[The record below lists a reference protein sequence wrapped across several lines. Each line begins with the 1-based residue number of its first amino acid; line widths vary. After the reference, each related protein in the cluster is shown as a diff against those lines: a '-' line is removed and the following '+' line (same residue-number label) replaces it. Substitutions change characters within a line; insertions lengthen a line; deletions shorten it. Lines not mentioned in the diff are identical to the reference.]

1 MMSNATR
8 MCFSH
13 ASTSN
18 DDAEYFDLHLT
29 NVTKARLS
37 KSAPT
42 TNETRFMKI
51 RFKPRNMIEL
61 CGGENVSDTCK
72 LEKEIKKPEKYHPM

>member
-1 MMSNATR
+1 MRLECVFHMHQHQTMTPSVLI
-8 MCFSH
+8 
-13 ASTSN
+13 STWQMRRKP
-18 DDAEYFDLHLT
+18 D
-29 NVTKARLS
+29 S
-37 KSAPT
+37 KSAST

>member
-1 MMSNATR
+1 MSNATR

-29 NVTKARLS
+29 NVTKTRLS
-37 KSAPT
+37 ISAPT